1 MKTNKVLV
9 IGGDGFLGGHV
20 VTELL
25 SRSYEVTVLVQP
37 FRRSEALRALP
48 VNLVPGDLTDLKSL
62 QAAVAGH
69 TFVINLAGVT
79 DIWPARGGHYEQVNV
94 FGVANLIEACL
105 AAKVHKVVHTGSAN
119 SFGFG
124 SLTHPGNEDTPWTS
138 FVYGLDNIDTKH
150 EGQRLFLNAV
160 AFRNL
165 PGLVVAPT
173 FMIGPGDSKPSSGEL
188 IIRQYEGKLPLISP
202 GGKNWAYVKD
212 VAVGVC
218 NALERGKT
226 GECYLLGG
234 KNMTYK
240 EALAR
245 ISLATGVQGPRFTA
259 PPWIVRMVGAFGS
272 AYAALTRK
280 KPMLYLPTARVAC
293 DGHYF
298 SSEKAIRELGLPQ
311 TPIQQAFEEAVEW
324 YRAHGMMHAERAG
337 IPLPYQGKVVWV
349 TGSSRGIGKAVARR
363 FGELGATVVLN
374 SRNPVALEGAMAELT
389 ADGIKAVALAG
400 DVSQWEVCKKIMNEI
415 THRFGRLDVLVN
427 NAGMANRGGLDEV
440 SPEVLEMIVKVNVL
454 GAVYPT
460 KAAMAALRQTKGS
473 VVNISSIA
481 TFFGVPFNGIYSASK
496 QALTAFTE
504 AVRLENADKGV
515 HAGIAYLGFTENDP
529 GKIILDTDGQS
540 IYLDERRG
548 ILKMKPAQV
557 AQNIDW
563 MVRSKKGSITL
574 TSLGMLLAAVKRVTP
589 WLAER
594 LVRYQLPT
602 IRKQSQGTPRY
613 VG

>member
-1 MKTNKVLV
+1 
-9 IGGDGFLGGHV
+9 
-20 VTELL
+20 
-25 SRSYEVTVLVQP
+25 
-37 FRRSEALRALP
+37 
-48 VNLVPGDLTDLKSL
+48 
-62 QAAVAGH
+62 
-69 TFVINLAGVT
+69 
-79 DIWPARGGHYEQVNV
+79 
-94 FGVANLIEACL
+94 
-105 AAKVHKVVHTGSAN
+105 
-119 SFGFG
+119 
-124 SLTHPGNEDTPWTS
+124 
-138 FVYGLDNIDTKH
+138 
-150 EGQRLFLNAV
+150 
-160 AFRNL
+160 
-165 PGLVVAPT
+165 
-173 FMIGPGDSKPSSGEL
+173 
-188 IIRQYEGKLPLISP
+188 
-202 GGKNWAYVKD
+202 
-212 VAVGVC
+212 
-218 NALERGKT
+218 
-226 GECYLLGG
+226 
-234 KNMTYK
+234 MTYK

-259 PPWIVRMVGAFGS
+259 PPWIVRTMGAFGS

-324 YRAHGMMHAERAG
+324 YRAHGMMRAERAG

-529 GKIILDTDGQS
+529 GKIIIDTDGQS

-563 MVRSKKGSITL
+563 MVRSRKASITL

-594 LVRYQLPT
+594 LVHYQLPT